1 MSFRAGAP
9 RAFRPLFGLLALV
22 LVFGCTEQGAHA
34 DQERPSDPAMAALDE
49 FILSN
54 PVDRKQSGWKT
65 RLAKP
70 PRVEFARDKTYV
82 WKLKTNQ
89 GEMKIRLFHD
99 SAPKHVG
106 TTLYLTRLGFYD
118 GTIFHRV
125 IQGFM
130 AQGGDPKG
138 NGTGGP
144 GFQYEGEFG
153 PNAEKHTRRG
163 TLSMANAGPRT
174 DGSQFFLTFR
184 ATPNLDGRHTVFG
197 RIEDPDSLA
206 TLSKIEALGAAR
218 DPGRPQRPITLE
230 RATIVIE

>member
-1 MSFRAGAP
+1 MSSRFGQTRTGRLAFGAI
-9 RAFRPLFGLLALV
+9 ALLLV
-22 LVFGCTEQGAHA
+22 LGCSEDGANAQEQ
-34 DQERPSDPAMAALDE
+34 PPTDPAMVALDA
-49 FILSN
+49 FILES
-54 PVDRKQSGWKT
+54 PVNRRKSGWKT
-65 RLAKP
+65 RLPKP
-70 PRVEFARDKTYV
+70 PRVEFAPDTTYY
-82 WKLKTNQ
+82 WKLKTSE
-89 GEMKIRLFHD
+89 GDLRVRLFHE
-99 SAPKHVG
+99 SAPRHVG

-118 GTIFHRV
+118 GTRFHRV

-153 PNAEKHTRRG
+153 PNAETHSERG

-197 RIEDPDSLA
+197 RVEDPESLQ
-206 TLSKIEALGAAR
+206 TLAKIEALGAPS

-230 RATIVIE
+230 RATILID